1 MAKFI
6 HDFLNDLV
14 TDASLREQ
22 YDADSRVAMEE
33 YGLTQDQQDIILD
46 DDPQKIRD
54 VLQMEMTTHVAY
66 VIRMGSPGS

>member
-1 MAKFI
+1 MPKFI